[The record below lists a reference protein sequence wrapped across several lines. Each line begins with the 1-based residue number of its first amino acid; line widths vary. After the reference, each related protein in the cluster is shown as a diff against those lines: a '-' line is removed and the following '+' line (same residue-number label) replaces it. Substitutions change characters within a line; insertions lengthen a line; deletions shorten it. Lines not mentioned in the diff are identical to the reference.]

1 MFFPIFSR
9 LWQKGVDPKDF
20 GFVCFSSPEEATKAV
35 TKMKGRI
42 VIVKPFYFAFAQ
54 CKEDRKAH
62 LASQFYMQHNP
73 SMPGKY
79 NVISCIKCYQTFVG
93 HSLKNKLCKPS
104 CIYKIKLVISFTSV
118 KQSIVLK
125 GHLFLVLS

>member
-1 MFFPIFSR
+1 V
-9 LWQKGVDPKDF
+9 VDPKDF

-42 VIVKPFYFAFAQ
+42 VIVKPFNFAFAQ

-62 LASQFYMQHNP
+62 LASQFYMQHNA

-79 NVISCIKCYQTFVG
+79 NESFGSTTFCHNLEKIGKNIIKFVQV
-93 HSLKNKLCKPS
+93 
-104 CIYKIKLVISFTSV
+104 Y
-118 KQSIVLK
+118 
-125 GHLFLVLS
+125 